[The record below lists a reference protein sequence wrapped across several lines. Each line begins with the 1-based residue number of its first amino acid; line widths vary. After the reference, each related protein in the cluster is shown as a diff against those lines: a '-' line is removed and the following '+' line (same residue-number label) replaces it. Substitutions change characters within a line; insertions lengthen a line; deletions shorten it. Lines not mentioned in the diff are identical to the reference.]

1 MSQKDVVKKELIG
14 SNIEVVNSKNK
25 SLIGVKG
32 KIIDE
37 TKNMFV
43 LDNQKK
49 LIKSQSIFRIK
60 IKNKTYEINGKIL
73 QNSPEDRLK
82 K

>member
-1 MSQKDVVKKELIG
+1 MQSNIVKKELIG
-14 SNIEVVNSKNK
+14 RNIEVVKSKNK

-37 TKNMFV
+37 TKNMFI
-43 LDNQKK
+43 LDNQKR
-49 LIKSQSIFRIK
+49 LIKSQSTFRIK
-60 IKNKTYEINGKIL
+60 IKEKIYEIDGKIL
-73 QNSPEDRLK
+73 QSRPENRIK